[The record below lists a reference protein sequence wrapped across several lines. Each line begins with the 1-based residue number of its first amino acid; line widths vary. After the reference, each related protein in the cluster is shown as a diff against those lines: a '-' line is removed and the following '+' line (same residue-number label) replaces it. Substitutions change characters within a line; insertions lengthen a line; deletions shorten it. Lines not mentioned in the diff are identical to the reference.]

1 MASSVAAM
9 ASFRWAEAIVITT
22 DASPTGTVPTL
33 KADLTVF
40 PDYLPMHDD
49 NPLQRGIRVP
59 QLGTQ
64 LPQLLVGHVVVGLI
78 IQADDCPSVE
88 GVSRR
93 PHKDRLRATGG
104 AEEGRSAFS
113 SSELPI
119 HNLQR
124 LLHVQAVRGN
134 PENVVSELVDEGVY
148 HLGSRL
154 VTVAA
159 DIQKRES
166 AVSTGHSQCLFLMFH
181 INRPD
186 DLFKIAGKI
195 WWVIGSLIPAAVTC
209 LL

>member
-40 PDYLPMHDD
+40 PDYLPMDDD

-93 PHKDRLRATGG
+93 SHKDRLRATGG

-113 SSELPI
+113 SSSYLFTI
-119 HNLQR
+119 FSVSSTSR
-124 LLHVQAVRGN
+124 RS
-134 PENVVSELVDEGVY
+134 VVIRRMSSVNWWM
-148 HLGSRL
+148 
-154 VTVAA
+154 
-159 DIQKRES
+159 RE
-166 AVSTGHSQCLFLMFH
+166 
-181 INRPD
+181 
-186 DLFKIAGKI
+186 
-195 WWVIGSLIPAAVTC
+195 
-209 LL
+209 